1 MTANLNSLPSDFVLK
16 IISPWHSTM
25 QSATEYHKGRK
36 SVDNAYLIAL
46 FDDDCR
52 CALNIF
58 IHKTEEKIMIFYL
71 MLLVTW
77 VLLIREFDLYLD
89 RRKNIKQFVLH
100 IEIDKEIF
108 ITAAYDY
115 VKQLVDD
122 KLFSIEELMIV
133 LGNTGLEKDNP
144 IHIGVTRY

>member
-1 MTANLNSLPSDFVLK
+1 
-16 IISPWHSTM
+16 
-25 QSATEYHKGRK
+25 
-36 SVDNAYLIAL
+36 
-46 FDDDCR
+46 
-52 CALNIF
+52 
-58 IHKTEEKIMIFYL
+58 MIFYL

-144 IHIGVTRY
+144 IHIGVTRYFNECPVAKFNQLSANNKEDSMTQKVDV